1 MSDYTET
8 KGYKN
13 KGVYPVEVA
22 ETSEL
27 FRRAEPLITPELL
40 VSRYLKGIPKL
51 DFTPDEYKDFINRA
65 ANNFELDSGLTIE
78 RVQYVERL
86 PFDRALYANYV
97 YTKVNHKPVTSI
109 ESFHVTS
116 SNGENIFKMPTDWIE
131 TGLIHRGQI
140 NVLPILTIFGTS
152 GVDLATNTTNAGL
165 VFLRAIANYVWLPAF
180 WEIVYTSGLS
190 KTDGSIPIVIN
201 EIIGSIAAID
211 ILSGMQARILDGS
224 SSIGQDGISQSIS
237 KKNGGNVYQ
246 QRILEL
252 TEKKD
257 KLMGKTMGIF
267 NSRIFMSNI

>member
-1 MSDYTET
+1 MTDYTES

-13 KGVYPVEVA
+13 KGVYPVEVFD
-22 ETSEL
+22 TSEL
-27 FRRAEPLITPELL
+27 FRRTEPLITPELL

-51 DFTPDEYKDFINRA
+51 DFSPDEYKDFINRA
-65 ANNFELDSGLTIE
+65 ANSFEIESGLTIE
-78 RVQYVERL
+78 RVQYIERL
-86 PFDRALYANYV
+86 PFDRALYASYV
-97 YTKVNHKPVTSI
+97 YVKTNHKPITSV

-116 SNGENIFKMPTDWIE
+116 TNGENIFKMPPEWTE
-131 TGLIHRGQI
+131 TGFAHRGQI
-140 NVLPILTIFGTS
+140 NILPILTVFGTS

-180 WEIVYTSGLS
+180 WELIYTSGLS
-190 KTDGSIPIVIN
+190 KTDGTIPISVN

-224 SSIGQDGISQSIS
+224 SSIGQDGISQSLS
-237 KKNGGNVYQ
+237 KKNNGNVYQ

-257 KLMGKTMGIF
+257 KIMGKTMAIF
-267 NSRIFMSNI
+267 SSHIFMSNI